1 MDKDRIEGSAKAIKG
16 RIKEVSGKSSAMPS
30 WSPTARPARRREG
43 SRTLSAVSKTR
54 SRGNNF
60 YGDVLVARNAMLRTV
75 ARNSAGNLKD
85 RY

>member
-1 MDKDRIEGSAKAIKG
+1 
-16 RIKEVSGKSSAMPS
+16 
-30 WSPTARPARRREG
+30 
-43 SRTLSAVSKTR
+43 VSKTR